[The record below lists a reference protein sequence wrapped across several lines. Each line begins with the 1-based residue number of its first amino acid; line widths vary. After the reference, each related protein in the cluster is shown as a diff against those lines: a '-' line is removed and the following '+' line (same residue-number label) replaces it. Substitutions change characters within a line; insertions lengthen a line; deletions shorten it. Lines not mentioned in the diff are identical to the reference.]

1 MANPNNIYTGYYD
14 TTNFIDQPSNYTITP
29 LFLAEYPNN
38 THILCLNTNRMT
50 NIITIPDKQMLYESY
65 TLSSFTDNTLENK
78 LGEITFNCFYKDNG
92 VGAISGKSIQT
103 MNVLGSNGIYAN
115 INQVIVDFTTPPI
128 RTLKFNIIV
137 E

>member
-1 MANPNNIYTGYYD
+1 MSPNNIYTGYYD
-14 TTNFIDQPSNYTITP
+14 IKNFVDQSDSYITTP
-29 LFLAEYPNN
+29 LFLSEYPDAI
-38 THILCLNTNRMT
+38 HILCFYSNRMLNT
-50 NIITIPDKQMLYESY
+50 ITIPNKDMLYESY

-92 VGAISGKSIQT
+92 IGTISGESIQT
-103 MNVLGSNGIYAN
+103 MNVLGSNGIYGN
-115 INQVIVDFTTPPI
+115 INQVIVDFTSPPI